1 MLYILGIVVAVIGAG
16 YFLTGLLSFKARD
29 KHSVQHYSDDAYYQ
43 QTMNH
48 MSQNNHN
55 PF

>member
-1 MLYILGIVVAVIGAG
+1 MLYILGFVVAVIGAG
-16 YFLTGLLSFKARD
+16 YFLTGLLSLKARD
-29 KHSVQHYSDDAYYQ
+29 SHSIKHYSDDAYAQ
-43 QTMNH
+43 QTMTH